1 MEAMPFGFRKSLK
14 IVPGVRL
21 NLSRRS
27 AGVSV
32 GPRGA
37 KLSANSRGRRGA
49 SLGWR
54 GLFWRKRF

>member
-1 MEAMPFGFRKSLK
+1 MGFGFRKSFK
-14 IVPGVRL
+14 IAPGARL

-27 AGVSV
+27 TGVSV

-37 KLSANSRGRRGA
+37 KLSANSRGRRSA

-54 GLFWRKRF
+54 GFFWRKRI